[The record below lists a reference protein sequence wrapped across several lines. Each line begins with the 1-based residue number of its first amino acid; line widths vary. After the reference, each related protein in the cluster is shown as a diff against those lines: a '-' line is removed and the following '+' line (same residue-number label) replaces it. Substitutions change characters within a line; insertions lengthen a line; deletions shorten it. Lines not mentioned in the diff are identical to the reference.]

1 MFLPKDMKAE
11 GARAAGSQAPAEAPP
26 REAPARFP
34 PRAKV
39 GQNQPPEFDKAIIY
53 VTKIKK
59 RFVNDVTY
67 YKQFLDLLNKYQHTQ
82 SCTARPCSEGH
93 VSIKDVLDKVVVLFK
108 DHPDLLRDFT
118 DFLPDSVQEQS
129 KERILRTVE
138 AYERRQKDNS
148 EYGRGGLDGVR
159 GGPAAPGM
167 MRERAREAIRARDR
181 EYAGREDGD
190 RVLSAKEAERERE
203 RERILERA
211 RDRSQVGM
219 GPGKLPR
226 MSAIVRKRRGR
237 DDEIQLTLTPSERS
251 FFDRVKAVLGSREM
265 WGEFLKC
272 LELFSTDVLTKAE
285 LLVVVQD
292 VLSGTGAQAGKLVD
306 ELKHLLSARGA
317 SDLTSEDTWYT
328 MPIAELD
335 LSACPRCTP
344 SYRRLPAGFPRLACS
359 DRSRLEQ
366 SVLNDDWVSV
376 PTGSEDFN
384 FFKITRKNEYEMAL
398 FKCEDERHE
407 VDMVIENNAAT
418 IRVLEPLAEEIATLR
433 EATSKAT
440 VWQFRLDRRSL
451 GVVHLK
457 AIARVYGE
465 HGTEILELLRKNPA
479 DAIPIVLAR
488 LRQKD
493 DEWRKARVELN
504 KGWKDVMDRNYYKS
518 LDHRSFYFKQAD
530 KKAQLPKNLIGE
542 IKSKADQLDG
552 ELREYLRA
560 LADAEAEEARAAA
573 GASATT
579 DGSGMAVDGAA
590 SNAQTVA
597 ELIAA
602 TTGTAKL
609 DAPANVLGPSTSIAA
624 SILAEG
630 KPLPAA
636 LRAKLRSL
644 EPVLYAHYH
653 DTRAHKDAFSIISY
667 AVERSAGAGERDKAA
682 VAELWRSFLAPF
694 FNFPREW
701 LAPGALLGYAHGFGL
716 TSGAAG
722 SAFNLLQI
730 GDLVKTPFGRGLIAD
745 VRVTPSGSDAAS
757 PIVMYEVWL
766 PFGSGFI
773 NADVV
778 SLATPV
784 KPASGSGA
792 TPKTST
798 RGGAASA
805 AASNAGSGS
814 ATAAPTAAG
823 TVVVSSVAGGF
834 SLGST
839 HFVAPGDIAAPAV
852 PGTCRRPSPSNV
864 FYASSTLYVFFRLHQ
879 MLVDRLTTA
888 CLLCS
893 QAKARD
899 ARALMHPDDRAV
911 QDRATGSKGAP
922 PNVVG
927 VVPAAIA
934 ESVARASGIAG
945 AVGDGIGRTGA
956 ALAASVGDL
965 TGALSSALRA
975 GDAASGG
982 MDVDGPS
989 DDTSE
994 SAYQHFLTS
1003 VYNVLDGHIDG
1014 SKFEQ
1019 DCSDL
1024 MGTSAYKLY
1033 TFDKLAQSSAKQLL
1047 SVRLARPEMGSQGRL

>member
-1 MFLPKDMKAE
+1 MKGE
-11 GARAAGSQAPAEAPP
+11 GARAAGLQPPRAEAPP
-26 REAPARFP
+26 RPPAVARP
-34 PRAKV
+34 DGA
-39 GQNQPPEFDKAIIY
+39 GQPPEFEKAIVY

-59 RFVNDVTY
+59 RFANDVMY
-67 YKQFLDLLNKYQHTQ
+67 YKQFLDLLNKYQNSQVT
-82 SCTARPCSEGH
+82 
-93 VSIKDVLDKVVVLFK
+93 IKDVLDRVVVLFK

-118 DFLPDSVQEQS
+118 YFLPDAVQEQS
-129 KERILRTVE
+129 KERIMRTVD
-138 AYERRQKDNS
+138 AYERRQKDVG
-148 EYGRGGLDGVR
+148 EYGRGGVDGMR
-159 GGPAAPGM
+159 SGPAAPGM
-167 MRERAREAIRARDR
+167 MRERARDAERERERELGGRD
-181 EYAGREDGD
+181 DGD
-190 RVLSAKEAERERE
+190 RVLTAKEAERERE

-226 MSAIVRKRRGR
+226 MSAVVRRRRGR

-251 FFDRVKAVLGSREM
+251 FFDRVKLLLGSREM

-285 LLVVVQD
+285 LLLVVGD
-292 VLSGTGAQAGKLVD
+292 VLGGAGAQASKLVE

-317 SDLTSEDTWYT
+317 GDLTSEDTWYT

-359 DRSRLEQ
+359 ERSRLEQ

-407 VDMVIENNAAT
+407 VDMVIENNLAT
-418 IRVLEPLAEEIATLR
+418 IRVLEPLTEEIATLR
-433 EATSKAT
+433 ESTSSKAT

-465 HGTEILELLRKNPA
+465 HGTEVLELLRKNPA

-493 DEWRKARVELN
+493 EEWRKARVELN

-560 LADAEAEEARAAA
+560 LADAEAEETRAAA
-573 GASATT
+573 GSTADA
-579 DGSGMAVDGAA
+579 DGSAMAVDDAA
-590 SNAQTVA
+590 GGSAQTVA
-597 ELIAA
+597 ELIAS
-602 TTGTAKL
+602 TTGASKL
-609 DAPANVLGPSTSIAA
+609 DSPSNSLGPATSIAA
-624 SILAEG
+624 SILSEG

-644 EPVLYAHYH
+644 EPVLYAQYH

-667 AVERSAGAGERDKAA
+667 AVERSAGVGERDKAA
-682 VAELWRSFLAPF
+682 TAELWRSFLAPF

-716 TSGAAG
+716 ASAAG
-722 SAFNLLQI
+722 GSATSLLQI
-730 GDLVKTPFGRGLIAD
+730 GDLVKTPYGRGLVAD
-745 VRVTPSGSDAAS
+745 VRVSPSALAAAA
-757 PIVMYEVWL
+757 PLVVYEVWL
-766 PFGSGFI
+766 PFGRGYL
-773 NADVV
+773 NADIV
-778 SLATPV
+778 SLAAPA
-784 KPASGSGA
+784 KPASGVGA
-792 TPKTST
+792 STPKTASV
-798 RGGAASA
+798 RGATA
-805 AASNAGSGS
+805 AATAAAISPASGS
-814 ATAAPTAAG
+814 ATAVTTAAA
-823 TVVVSSVAGGF
+823 TVVVSSVLGGY
-834 SLGST
+834 STGST
-839 HFVAPGDIAAPAV
+839 HFVAPGDSAAPAV
-852 PGTCRRPSPSNV
+852 PGSCRRPTPGNV
-864 FYASSTLYVFFRLHQ
+864 FFASSTSYVFFRLHQ

-888 CLLCS
+888 RLLCS
-893 QAKARD
+893 QAKSRD
-899 ARALMHPDDRAV
+899 ARSLLHPDDRAA
-911 QDRATGSKGAP
+911 QDRAAGSRSALP
-922 PNVVG
+922 AVLG
-927 VVPAAIA
+927 VIPASIA
-934 ESVARASGIAG
+934 ESVVRATGGVGS
-945 AVGDGIGRTGA
+945 VGDGVGRTGA

-965 TGALSSALRA
+965 TGAVSSALRA
-975 GDAASGG
+975 GDGTSAADS
-982 MDVDGPS
+982 MDFDMAG
-989 DDTSE
+989 DDVSE
-994 SAYQHFLTS
+994 AAYQHFLTS
-1003 VYNVLDGHIDG
+1003 VYSVLEGQIDA

-1033 TFDKLAQSSAKQLL
+1033 TFDKLAQSTAKQLL
-1047 SVRLARPEMGSQGRL
+1047 SVRSRLYGRASDDPPPPPTLP